1 MVEVDEYMKE
11 DSNPKGVD
19 MPDTPSPAQ
28 RLVDERVEAERE
40 SLAILASL
48 GSTKEFL
55 GVEMTL
61 GDVAKLSSKDVMKY
75 FTRYQ
80 VTMGKQVTGG
90 LVDSALQATSKVISY
105 AIPIDDS
112 DALGKDL
119 KGDELVR
126 RELSNL
132 VGLLVLRGGRFVALA
147 SGLFQVIKHIKLGE
161 SKETPKTNLD
171 DLQYVLEVP
180 PNTPNTP
187 GETSF

>member
-1 MVEVDEYMKE
+1 MDEYLNE
-11 DSNPKGVD
+11 PPKGVGID
-19 MPDTPSPAQ
+19 TPDTPSPTQ
-28 RLVDERVEAERE
+28 RVVDNTIEAERE

-48 GSTKEFL
+48 GTTKEFL

-61 GDVAKLSSKDVMKY
+61 GDVAKLSQKEVMKY

-105 AIPIDDS
+105 ALPIDDS

-119 KGDELVR
+119 KSDELVR

-132 VGLLVLRGGRFVALA
+132 AGLLVLRGGRFVALA
-147 SGLFQVIKHIKLGE
+147 SGLIQVAKHIKLGE
-161 SKETPKTNLD
+161 SKENSNATQEPLQEELNTPKQD
-171 DLQYVLEVP
+171 A
-180 PNTPNTP
+180 
-187 GETSF
+187 

>member
-1 MVEVDEYMKE
+1 MTNIDEYLE
-11 DSNPKGVD
+11 GVD
-19 MPDTPSPAQ
+19 TPDTPSPEQ
-28 RLVDERVEAERE
+28 RILDEKIEAERE

-48 GSTKEFL
+48 GTTKEFL

-61 GDVAKLSSKDVMKY
+61 GDIAKLSPKDVMKY

-105 AIPIDDS
+105 ALPIDDS

-147 SGLFQVIKHIKLGE
+147 SGLIQVAKHIKLGE
-161 SKETPKTNLD
+161 SKENSSKNQEPAQESL
-171 DLQYVLEVP
+171 
-180 PNTPNTP
+180 NTPEQDN
-187 GETSF
+187 

>member
-1 MVEVDEYMKE
+1 MTNIDEYIE
-11 DSNPKGVD
+11 GVD
-19 MPDTPSPAQ
+19 TPDTPSPEQ
-28 RLVDERVEAERE
+28 RILDEKIEAERE

-48 GSTKEFL
+48 GTTKEFL

-61 GDVAKLSSKDVMKY
+61 GDIAKLSPKDVMKY

-105 AIPIDDS
+105 ALPIDDS

-147 SGLFQVIKHIKLGE
+147 SGLIQVAKHIKLGDKQE
-161 SKETPKTNLD
+161 IFSKNQDVPEDPLNTPKQD
-171 DLQYVLEVP
+171 A
-180 PNTPNTP
+180 
-187 GETSF
+187 

>member
-1 MVEVDEYMKE
+1 MAGVDEYMKE
-11 DSNPKGVD
+11 DPKGVD
-19 MPDTPSPAQ
+19 MPDTPSPTTRAE
-28 RLVDERVEAERE
+28 DEALEGKRE

-48 GSTKEFL
+48 GTTKEFL

-61 GDVAKLSSKDVMKY
+61 GDVAKLSQKDVMKY

-90 LVDSALQATSKVISY
+90 LVDSALQATSKVIAY
-105 AIPIDDS
+105 ALPIDDS

-147 SGLFQVIKHIKLGE
+147 SGLIQVAKHIKLGE
-161 SKETPKTNLD
+161 YKEIFSKNQDVPEDPLNIPKQD
-171 DLQYVLEVP
+171 A
-180 PNTPNTP
+180 
-187 GETSF
+187 

>member
-1 MVEVDEYMKE
+1 MTNVDEYIE
-11 DSNPKGVD
+11 GVD
-19 MPDTPSPAQ
+19 TPDTPSPAQ
-28 RLVDERVEAERE
+28 RVIDETIEAERE

-171 DLQYVLEVP
+171 DLEDVLEVP
-180 PNTPNTP
+180 PNTP
-187 GETSF
+187 EDLL

>member
-1 MVEVDEYMKE
+1 MTNIDEYIE
-11 DSNPKGVD
+11 GVD
-19 MPDTPSPAQ
+19 TPDTPSPEQ
-28 RLVDERVEAERE
+28 RILDEKIEAERE

-48 GSTKEFL
+48 GTTKEFL

-61 GDVAKLSSKDVMKY
+61 GDIAKLSPKDVMKY

-105 AIPIDDS
+105 ALPIDDS

-119 KGDELVR
+119 KSDELVR

-147 SGLFQVIKHIKLGE
+147 SGLIQVAKHIKLGDKQE
-161 SKETPKTNLD
+161 IFSKNQDVPEDPLNTPKQD
-171 DLQYVLEVP
+171 A
-180 PNTPNTP
+180 
-187 GETSF
+187 